1 MSKAWR
7 ASVSFGLVGYL
18 FRDANRPAR
27 FLAIQERCRGGALM
41 AIKPDGSG
49 RSALDGARRAG
60 ASPD

>member
-1 MSKAWR
+1 M
-7 ASVSFGLVGYL
+7 VGYL

-27 FLAIQERCRGGALM
+27 FLAIHERCRGGALM

-49 RSALDGARRAG
+49 RSALDGERRAG